1 VKLSDH
7 GIRLIAELARR
18 DPAVHVEGSDESK
31 AAAVLRAATAAEL
44 RSWYHPKQRAFF
56 TSTAKR
62 RATSKTRRAG
72 ITSGGC
78 RELLARCL
86 ETSDYRAMYAA
97 TTMDEARDRA
107 WLNDT
112 KTGLIDCLRAKGERI
127 YHKTLQA
134 FRLGGV
140 DIIVH
145 DGDSYLE
152 FSNGSEIELFGAE
165 HEKAQ
170 RKKRG
175 VAKHVIWVDEAQDFP
190 ALENFLDAAI
200 GAAMSDFGGEI
211 WITGTPG
218 RDCAGRFYDVTKD
231 VDEGRLPN
239 WEVHVM
245 NVTDNPMFGRVIE
258 DPCDDGTVWWV
269 EDNLLA
275 RTGPFQSLEEAEAE
289 AIKVRWDRTAGAEI
303 AEKNLKGDEPD
314 FVREWLGRWVKE
326 DARYVYP
333 VHVVPK
339 HLLLFAPQRLAD
351 NPFRGSDPRFD
362 HHPRWYDHDAAI
374 ADLPRPKFGKREYQ
388 WMFAIGADFGFDPD
402 PFALVVWAF
411 CGELTDVYEMFSWK
425 CSRVNVDDQ
434 GRYIKLL
441 WDAIGNI
448 AVLVGDP
455 AGMKSSFDVWRNRL
469 NIPIDEANKAGKN
482 ELEAFL
488 ADDIRRG
495 RVHLRDDSPLYTEM
509 KHLAYLP
516 TKPGKTREVA
526 KTRKVNGVMHG
537 DHCADGARYSY
548 AAMNHFLSVERQDAP
563 KPGTSSAYKA
573 EEKRLEDKM
582 LAEDRRIDQL
592 AELDEHAADARAGY
606 GGYEW

>member
-7 GIRLIAELARR
+7 GVRLIAELARR
-18 DPAVHVEGSDESK
+18 EPAVMVEGSEEN
-31 AAAVLRAATAAEL
+31 AASLKLRAECAADL
-44 RSWYHPKQRAFF
+44 RAWFHPKQRAFF
-56 TSTAKR
+56 TSKAER

-78 RELLARCL
+78 RELLARCI
-86 ETSDYRAMYAA
+86 ETNDYRAMYAA

-134 FRLGGV
+134 YRLGGV

-200 GAAMSDFGGEI
+200 GAAMSDFSGEI

-218 RDCAGRFYDVTKD
+218 RDCLGRFYDITKD

-245 NVTDNPMFGRVIE
+245 NVTDNPKFGRVVE
-258 DPCDDGTVWWV
+258 EQCDDGTIWWV

-289 AIKVRWDRTAGAEI
+289 AIKVRWDRTAGKEI
-303 AEKNLKGDEPD
+303 LEKNLKGDEPD

-326 DARYVYP
+326 DARFVYP
-333 VHVVPK
+333 IHSVPK
-339 HLLLFAPQRLAD
+339 HKLLFAPQRLVD
-351 NPFRGSDPRFD
+351 NPFRHSDPDGRFD
-362 HHPRWYDHDAAI
+362 KHPDWYDHEAAVR
-374 ADLPRPKFGKREYQ
+374 DLPRPTTGRREYQ
-388 WMFAIGADFGFDPD
+388 WLHAIAADFGYSPD

-411 CGELTDVYEMFSWK
+411 CHELPDVYEMFSWK
-425 CSRVNVDDQ
+425 CTKVHTDDQ
-434 GRYIKLL
+434 GLYIKTL
-441 WDAIGNI
+441 WSAVPNI
-448 AVLVGDP
+448 VSFVGDP
-455 AGMKSSFDVWRNRL
+455 AGKQDDFEVWRTRMNL
-469 NIPIDEANKAGKN
+469 PIEEANKRGKN
-482 ELEAFL
+482 TLEEFL
-488 ADDIRRG
+488 ADDIRRA
-495 RVHLRDDSPLYTEM
+495 RVHLRDGSPLHLEM

-516 TKPGKTREVA
+516 GKPGKPREVA
-526 KTRKVNGVMHG
+526 KHRKVNGVVHG
-537 DHCADGARYSY
+537 DHCCDAARYGY
-548 AAMNHFLSVERQDAP
+548 ADLHHFLAKERVPPPPAGSP
-563 KPGTSSAYKA
+563 AAFLA
-573 EEKRLEDKM
+573 EAKHHEKRIDDAMKRATEYGDE
-582 LAEDRRIDQL
+582 LANRS
-592 AELDEHAADARAGY
+592 